1 MAKQRSR
8 TLTRVKGIESPDFEK
23 SDHLSVLHETE
34 MGLWDFGRETAG
46 QQVGCTRNERHS
58 LFGFPIKVRSREGD
72 IHLPV
77 GQDNTLKQPVSQNRY
92 RSALRPVNS
101 LANTLRCACYS
112 QVPTDA
118 FCSQ

>member
-46 QQVGCTRNERHS
+46 QQV
-58 LFGFPIKVRSREGD
+58 
-72 IHLPV
+72 
-77 GQDNTLKQPVSQNRY
+77 
-92 RSALRPVNS
+92 
-101 LANTLRCACYS
+101 
-112 QVPTDA
+112 DA
-118 FCSQ
+118 HGMTVWFSDQG